1 MFVLRP
7 RARIIAIRPYLN
19 YSIEEIKD
27 DTMIKSALERDLY
40 VIVQSA
46 IDLAEATVAFKNFR
60 KPITMREAFDI
71 LKEENI
77 LTSEF
82 VQSFG
87 NIVGFRNAVAHN
99 YENLRLE
106 VIYDVLHNK
115 LKEVEVF
122 LKHIEDKFSL

>member
-1 MFVLRP
+1 
-7 RARIIAIRPYLN
+7 
-19 YSIEEIKD
+19 
-27 DTMIKSALERDLY
+27 
-40 VIVQSA
+40 
-46 IDLAEATVAFKNFR
+46 VAFKNFR
-60 KPITMREAFDI
+60 KPTTMREAFDI